1 MGMMYERQL
10 AIPAELKEMYPLTA
24 KMNETIQTRKAELVS
39 IFEGRRD
46 RLILIIGPCSAD
58 NEDSVM
64 DYIGRLVP
72 VQEKVKV
79 RINKGIRDIT
89 EAKALNSFT
98 PQSERRIPYRNMIY
112 IGDGLTDVPCMK
124 LVKLN
129 GGRSIGVYQ
138 GDDDSQVCDLIRH
151 DRVNYITRADYR
163 FDQELASIVK
173 KLIVSIKKEEE
184 LEDITKLHQSKAL

>member
-24 KMNETIQTRKAELVS
+24 KMNETIQTRKAELIS

-72 VQEKVKV
+72 VQEKVKDKIFIV
-79 RINKGIRDIT
+79 PRI
-89 EAKALNSFT
+89 
-98 PQSERRIPYRNMIY
+98 
-112 IGDGLTDVPCMK
+112 
-124 LVKLN
+124 
-129 GGRSIGVYQ
+129 
-138 GDDDSQVCDLIRH
+138 
-151 DRVNYITRADYR
+151 
-163 FDQELASIVK
+163 
-173 KLIVSIKKEEE
+173 
-184 LEDITKLHQSKAL
+184 